1 MRILLVNPKSPHSFW
16 TLDQTVRS
24 LGKKSAVIPLGLATV
39 AALLPQ
45 EWEFKIVDR
54 QYQEIPDDLWNW
66 AEMILLT
73 GMMVHGQDMLTVIS
87 EANRRGKGV
96 VVGGPYASLLPDELV
111 AAGAS
116 FVITGEGESAIP
128 VWLKALSNGASG
140 GIIREDGK
148 PDLTRSPVPRFDLLD
163 LDAYA
168 MAAVQTSRGCPFD
181 CEFCDIATLYG
192 NKQRHKTAD
201 QVMEELIQLHAL
213 GWRGS
218 LLFSDDNF
226 IGSKKHAR
234 AVLEKLIPW
243 MKQHGQPFHFWT
255 QTSVTLGHDLE
266 LIDLMTEANFGFV
279 FLGIETPEEDVLRQA
294 RKAHNL
300 AKPLDEAVRAI
311 NANGLSIVGSFI
323 IGFDGEKTGAGD
335 NIRAFVEKTNL
346 PLVMVNTLQ
355 ALPHTLLW
363 ERLKQE
369 GRLLPQATS
378 SLRTGS
384 TMNFVPT
391 RPQKEI
397 MEEMLQLSLHLYDP
411 SRYMERAYNFYLTMR
426 PTRRATALREGRKPQ
441 REVKLSRDPRRR
453 HPVKDLLLFLSLVW
467 THGIIA
473 PYRGQFWRQMV
484 GIYKRNPS
492 RLVAYLNSIGIG
504 NNMFHLR
511 SVIQERVRSETAG
524 AGPR

>member
-1 MRILLVNPKSPHSFW
+1 MRALLVNPKSPYSFW
-16 TLDQTVRS
+16 TLDKTIRS

-39 AALLPQ
+39 AALLPK
-45 EWEFKIVDR
+45 EWELKIVDR
-54 QYQEIPDDLWNW
+54 EYREISDALWGW
-66 AEMILLT
+66 SDMILLT
-73 GMMVHGQDMLTVIS
+73 GMIVHREDMLTVIA
-87 EANRRGKGV
+87 EANRRGKCV
-96 VVGGPYASLLPDELV
+96 VVGGSYASLLPDELV
-111 AAGAS
+111 EAGVS
-116 FVITGEGESAIP
+116 FVIIGEGESAIP
-128 VWLKALSNGASG
+128 VWLEALSNGASG
-140 GIIREDGK
+140 GIIREAGK

-192 NKQRHKTAD
+192 SKQRHKTPD
-201 QVMEELIQLHAL
+201 QVMEELIQLYAL
-213 GWRGS
+213 GWRGP
-218 LLFSDDNF
+218 LFFSDDNF

-234 AVLEKLIPW
+234 AILEKLIPW
-243 MKQHGQPFHFWT
+243 MKQHGQPFDFWT

-266 LIDLMTEANFGFV
+266 LIDLMTEANFSFV
-279 FLGIETPEEDVLRQA
+279 FLRIETPEENVLRQA

-323 IGFDGEKTGAGD
+323 IGLDGEKTGAGD

-346 PLVMVNTLQ
+346 PLVMVNALQ

-369 GRLLPQATS
+369 GRLLPNATS
-378 SLRTGS
+378 CLLTGS
-384 TMNFVPT
+384 TMNFVPM
-391 RPQKEI
+391 RPQEEI
-397 MEEMLQLSLHLYDP
+397 MEEMLQLSLHLYEP

-426 PTRRATALREGRKPQ
+426 PTRRATALREGRKPP
-441 REVKLSRDPRRR
+441 REVQSSSDQRRR
-453 HPVKDLLLFLSLVW
+453 YPAKDLLLFLSLVW

-473 PYRGQFWRQMV
+473 PYRGQFWRQLA
-484 GIYKRNPS
+484 GLYRRNPS

-511 SVIQERVRSETAG
+511 SVIQDRVRSGPTG
-524 AGPR
+524 AGTR